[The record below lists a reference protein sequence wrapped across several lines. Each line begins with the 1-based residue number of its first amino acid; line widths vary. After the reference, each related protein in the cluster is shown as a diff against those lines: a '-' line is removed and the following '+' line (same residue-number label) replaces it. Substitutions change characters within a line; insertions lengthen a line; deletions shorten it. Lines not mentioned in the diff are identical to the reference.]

1 MLFNSKTHRRYL
13 CAFLL
18 FVLFL
23 FIPVFVKQCFCST
36 DSTFLDALRSFMIGA
51 AIVSTILLIRNKPT
65 CIILLSIFAITT
77 LTELVMVLTYG
88 CYMGRDHFLAF
99 VTTTPEEC
107 SAFASNNLIA
117 LAYLIPLLFVFV
129 GICILLCHSSIPA
142 LKLRLTNFGL
152 CAALMIV
159 SLLPYDHREDFTN
172 FQAYKVDL
180 FFSVLSVP
188 PMNMFHH
195 AKVAI
200 RQTKRIHEANDFVF
214 NSTRRPIKGKE
225 TYVLAIGESVRYS
238 NFGLYGQY
246 QRNTTPLLGQ
256 QSNIIA
262 FDDYYTGGCSTA
274 ISIPIIITRATT
286 QDETPSYTEKSI
298 IQPFKENGFTTVV
311 IKQGLFMQPSAEYLY
326 QNVDYAVEAYTDADV
341 ITAID
346 SISQAH
352 EKTFIMFQFH
362 GSHFYF
368 ENCPKAFRYWN
379 PNSLSEPQNK
389 SEESYINSYDNSILY
404 TDYLLNNLIDTLKN
418 RGTSALWY
426 ISDHG
431 ETISE
436 SHCWHGLICDSNE
449 YHVPCL
455 FWYSDAY
462 QQTFSDKVATLSAH
476 THSPINAENIF
487 YTICGQTDIVLPEA
501 YSHNDWD
508 ISSPLFQP
516 HPRYLKANGTLKELD

>member
-1 MLFNSKTHRRYL
+1 
-13 CAFLL
+13 
-18 FVLFL
+18 
-23 FIPVFVKQCFCST
+23 
-36 DSTFLDALRSFMIGA
+36 
-51 AIVSTILLIRNKPT
+51 
-65 CIILLSIFAITT
+65 
-77 LTELVMVLTYG
+77 MVLTYG

-142 LKLRLTNFGL
+142 LKLRITNFGL

-214 NSTRRPIKGKE
+214 NSTRRPIEGKE

-368 ENCPKAFRYWN
+368 ENCPEAFRYWN

-487 YTICGQTDIVLPEA
+487 YTICGQTDIILPEA
-501 YSHNDWD
+501 YSHDDWN